1 MVVTVTETRA
11 YSFSIIQVQY
21 TIRDRQKQLVFFM
34 RGNYFPWT
42 RKLLC
47 GVVQNQKQLKRPQV
61 VLPNMEYN
69 HSFQIWPIRNKNT
82 NCLYA
87 GLPQISSGFSAS
99 VLSLML
105 LERSLLYFLGLIQIS
120 FSKIATSPS
129 QSLIKMPRLLGQTLH
144 SFSVNNTFSID
155 NCFEVA

>member
-1 MVVTVTETRA
+1 
-11 YSFSIIQVQY
+11 
-21 TIRDRQKQLVFFM
+21 
-34 RGNYFPWT
+34 
-42 RKLLC
+42 
-47 GVVQNQKQLKRPQV
+47 
-61 VLPNMEYN
+61 
-69 HSFQIWPIRNKNT
+69 
-82 NCLYA
+82 
-87 GLPQISSGFSAS
+87 
-99 VLSLML
+99 ML

>member
-129 QSLIKMPRLLGQTLH
+129 QSLIKMPRL
-144 SFSVNNTFSID
+144 
-155 NCFEVA
+155 